1 MGTFN
6 KTKAGESERDK
17 AVNLLETE
25 SFKEA
30 VKCYEEAITMRKGLV
45 RSAAQAGEN
54 SHIYDV
60 ANARLGA
67 SYLLAA
73 TTEPSEEKIKN
84 YAKEAYEI
92 FRNLSEKHPDED
104 NFIKFRDWMRTLI

>member
-60 ANARLGA
+60 VNARLGA
-67 SYLLAA
+67 SYLLYRKDRHRYSLELKKPARRRA
-73 TTEPSEEKIKN
+73 
-84 YAKEAYEI
+84 
-92 FRNLSEKHPDED
+92 
-104 NFIKFRDWMRTLI
+104 